1 MKFRIVAAGTCFKQA
16 SRPGPGACVH
26 PTAVEKLLNEVK
38 EGMGTIDTCAPD
50 NIMPARNGAFPEVW
64 REMAE
69 LTDSDPAD

>member
-1 MKFRIVAAGTCFKQA
+1 
-16 SRPGPGACVH
+16 VH

-69 LTDSDPAD
+69 LTD